1 MDSQP
6 MGITA
11 VHTTRDVTDET
22 LLTWAREVLDTE
34 IEGLAAVRAALDH
47 RVTEA
52 ARMID
57 QCAGKVVFTGMGKAG
72 IIAQK
77 AAATF
82 SSLGIPGAWMHL
94 ADAVHGDLGRVDARD
109 VVVVLS
115 YSGATDELTTVLP
128 VIRLI
133 GASIIA
139 ITGNAA
145 SPLADAAD
153 VVLDVAVPREA
164 CSLGMA
170 PTTSTTAMLALCD
183 ALAVT
188 VARARGVTSALFAR
202 FHPNGSLGRRM
213 LLRARDCMRTGGC
226 CPVVGLDA
234 TVADAILE
242 ATRTRNGAC
251 LVADETRRLRGIFT
265 DGDLR
270 RGLQR
275 EPELLR
281 QPIRDWMTTHPI
293 VIDETMMAVEA
304 LKLLKA
310 RQIDEAPVVDASE
323 RVLGLLDIQD
333 LVARGIF

>member
-1 MDSQP
+1 MPDTE
-6 MGITA
+6 ITSEP
-11 VHTTRDVTDET
+11 TTKRDIADET
-22 LLTWAREVLDTE
+22 LLAWAWEVVDTE

-47 RVTEA
+47 RLADA

-57 QCAGKVVFTGMGKAG
+57 HCPGKIVFTGMGKAG

-82 SSLGIPGAWMHL
+82 SSLGISAMWMHL
-94 ADAVHGDLGRVDARD
+94 GDALHGDLGRVENHD

-115 YSGATDELTTVLP
+115 YSGATDELSAVLP

-133 GASIIA
+133 GAPILA
-139 ITGNAA
+139 ITGNRT
-145 SPLADAAD
+145 SPLAAASD
-153 VVLDVAVPREA
+153 LVLDAAVPREA
-164 CSLGMA
+164 CPLGLA
-170 PTTSTTAMLALCD
+170 PTASTTAMLALCD

-188 VARARGVTSALFAR
+188 VARSRGITRELFAR
-202 FHPNGSLGRRM
+202 FHPHGSLGRRI
-213 LLRARDCMRTGGC
+213 LLRARDCMRTGER
-226 CPVVGLDA
+226 CPVVRPEA

-251 LVADETRRLRGIFT
+251 LIAEDAGRLLGIFT

-270 RGLQR
+270 RGLQQN
-275 EPELLR
+275 PGLLGC
-281 QPIRDWMTTHPI
+281 PIGDWMTRHPV

-304 LKLLKA
+304 LDLLRM
-310 RQIDEAPVVDASE
+310 RQIDEAPVVDAAG
-323 RVLGLLDIQD
+323 RILGLLDIQD